1 MIQTSVQKEVFNQKL
16 EFIELCK
23 KDFLSR
29 ESDSLSE
36 SFLSSPLIKIV
47 LGPRRA
53 GKSTFCIQ
61 SLKGKRV
68 AYLNFDNQILSKALH
83 SEIIESLK
91 QNYKDIDYYFFDE
104 IQNLND
110 WELLVNSLHR
120 IGKNI
125 LVTGS
130 NSKLLSRELATALT
144 GRHVPIYIFPF
155 SYSEFLKAKG
165 FTRSFETL
173 NAYIK
178 NGGYPELIHN
188 HIPNY
193 LNTLIDS
200 LILKD
205 IVDRYRLRNIT
216 DLQNLTDYLLGN
228 PGLTTTLASLKK
240 TLGLKSTT
248 TVAKYISNV
257 EDVFAIIKLERFTLK
272 QKERFTG
279 YKKIYPIDTGYIEV
293 KKQKINSEEG
303 RVFESF
309 VAIELY
315 KKSKKE
321 GSVLYYY
328 QNKNKKE
335 VDFILV
341 KNSKVVECVQVC
353 TNLNVNNYKRE
364 LDPLY
369 ATGLELEC
377 TNLTI
382 FVNSCDDTSSG
393 HAKNKNIKVEQ
404 IENI

>member
-1 MIQTSVQKEVFNQKL
+1 V
-16 EFIELCK
+16 
-23 KDFLSR
+23 
-29 ESDSLSE
+29 
-36 SFLSSPLIKIV
+36 
-47 LGPRRA
+47 
-53 GKSTFCIQ
+53 
-61 SLKGKRV
+61 
-68 AYLNFDNQILSKALH
+68 
-83 SEIIESLK
+83 
-91 QNYKDIDYYFFDE
+91 DYYFFDE
-104 IQNLND
+104 IQNLKD
-110 WELLVNSLHR
+110 WELLVNTLHR
-120 IGKNI
+120 VGKNI

-144 GRHVPIYIFPF
+144 GRHVPVYIFPF
-155 SYSEFLKAKG
+155 SYSEFLKTKG

-205 IVDRYRLRNIT
+205 IVDRYKLRNIV

-309 VAIELY
+309 VAVELY

-335 VDFILV
+335 IDFILV
-341 KNSKVVECVQVC
+341 KNSKVLECIQVC
-353 TNLNVNNYKRE
+353 TDLNVNNYKRE